1 MLHGKVASVPKA
13 TFISYSRI
21 SYFRHACPKLNLVH
35 ISRLTGK
42 RATQNVKKTLAY
54 GHADILWTYQEAK
67 IKMMIL
73 S

>member
-1 MLHGKVASVPKA
+1 MPKA

-21 SYFRHACPKLNLVH
+21 SFFRHACPKLNLVL
-35 ISRLTGK
+35 ISRLAGK
-42 RATQNVKKTLAY
+42 RATQIVKKTLAY
-54 GHADILWTYQEAK
+54 GHVDILWTYQEAK